1 MNMKKKEK
9 HAIRKKSIGVASVLV
24 GTLIGFGLLSSKE
37 ADASENSVTQSD
49 SASNESKSNDS
60 SSVSAAPKTDDT
72 NVSDTK
78 TSSNTNNG
86 ENECGA
92 KSSTTGNDTI
102 IINKCNYGRN
112 AGNW

>member
-49 SASNESKSNDS
+49 SASIEIKSSDS
-60 SSVSAAPKTDDT
+60 SSVNVAPKTDNT

-78 TSSNTNNG
+78 TTSNTNNG
-86 ENECGA
+86 ETSVRKIQHNR
-92 KSSTTGNDTI
+92 KRHNQHQQMQLL
-102 IINKCNYGRN
+102 KKRR
-112 AGNW
+112 

>member
-78 TSSNTNNG
+78 
-86 ENECGA
+86 
-92 KSSTTGNDTI
+92 KSSPDSCV
-102 IINKCNYGRN
+102 KCYTMFLPFLLIKIDVF
-112 AGNW
+112 

>member
-60 SSVSAAPKTDDT
+60 SSVNAAPKTDNT

-78 TSSNTNNG
+78 TTSNTNNG
-86 ENECGA
+86 ETSVAQNPAQQETIQSA
-92 KSSTTGNDTI
+92 ST
-102 IINKCNYGRN
+102 N
-112 AGNW
+112 ATT

>member
-1 MNMKKKEK
+1 M
-9 HAIRKKSIGVASVLV
+9 ASVLV

-72 NVSDTK
+72 N
-78 TSSNTNNG
+78 
-86 ENECGA
+86 
-92 KSSTTGNDTI
+92 
-102 IINKCNYGRN
+102 
-112 AGNW
+112 